1 MNKFFTFLFSI
12 ITLAF
17 VACNDSNNKTSEEV
31 NIDTIQESVEFS
43 DSLEAPDTLIPVD
56 GIKRVF
62 YDLASPVEL
71 TEFILYSKSTFNP
84 NILNSTTNTT
94 KYSTN
99 IKQALNMG
107 VYGTDL
113 IYCRMYNQKQ
123 DAIKYLSVIKTFTQE
138 LGIPKSD
145 ISSTLGSAENFIEKK
160 DSLYILI
167 RKAYSDAD
175 KYLNTNDRDNIASL
189 IYFGAWTESLY
200 IATNMYKEPEVD
212 KKVIGLHIA
221 QQKFAIN
228 NLLKLLS
235 NTLESPDITHYAILV
250 KKLKKIYDG
259 IDIVIDRK
267 KSKIDTLTKT
277 IIINEDKTVVT
288 PEQIEEITIAV
299 RRMRADITG

>member
-1 MNKFFTFLFSI
+1 M
-12 ITLAF
+12 
-17 VACNDSNNKTSEEV
+17 
-31 NIDTIQESVEFS
+31 
-43 DSLEAPDTLIPVD
+43 EAPDTLVPVG

-84 NILNSTTNTT
+84 NILNSTINTT

-145 ISSTLGSAENFIEKK
+145 ISNTLGSAENFIEKK

-175 KYLNTNDRDNIASL
+175 KYLNKNDRDNIASL

-259 IDIVIDRK
+259 IDIVIDKK

-299 RRMRADITG
+299 RRIRADITG